1 MYLLSVI
8 WNVSINQSVFL
19 AERCAHWN
27 VTIDTNPTE
36 FRNFGLSLQ
45 YGLSAGKGGEYTH
58 CRPDMSP
65 RHRSYTAAV
74 EKKQLKRNYMVRWSV
89 RFNEPRKICSVGASI
104 FKKQTI
110 WKPHLRKYSQISV
123 LCVSIHIAQIICHL
137 CLVLLKRASE
147 VYSL

>member
-19 AERCAHWN
+19 AERCAHRN

-74 EKKQLKRNYMVRWSV
+74 EKKNSKETTWFADLFCSTSHVKFAVWALLFLRSKQYENHICVNTRRSLSFVFRYTSPKLSV
-89 RFNEPRKICSVGASI
+89 IYVWCF
-104 FKKQTI
+104 
-110 WKPHLRKYSQISV
+110 
-123 LCVSIHIAQIICHL
+123 
-137 CLVLLKRASE
+137 
-147 VYSL
+147 